1 MSSVCINLS
10 TYKIIRVI
18 TQENFLKG
26 FLKITSA
33 LQYMYLQLN
42 YASSKI
48 KVDSITFISFQEN
61 YQTAEIYFYSYHVI
75 PLNKTISN

>member
-1 MSSVCINLS
+1 MNSNCL
-10 TYKIIRVI
+10 
-18 TQENFLKG
+18 QENFLKR

-42 YASSKI
+42 YASSNVKI
-48 KVDSITFISFQEN
+48 DSLIFISFQEN
-61 YQTAEIYFYSYHVI
+61 YQNAKIYFYSYHFI